1 MHPVKPIAPRWWRSF
16 ELREASLSDEAKALI
31 DVNPLRIL
39 DSKRPADREVCVD
52 APDIIDSLSDDA
64 RAHFTA
70 VQDGLTKLGVEFDR
84 DSRLVRG
91 LDYYTGTIFEFT
103 TSQLGAQDAILGGGR
118 YDGLV
123 EELGGPSVPAIGFAA
138 GVERLALLIAAQRE
152 TQRVGIY
159 VAPCNE
165 AAVACLK
172 LSSALRSEGHQK
184 VEMDVIGGRLK
195 QQLKRADRSG
205 ARWMVIVG
213 ENEFQAHNVLLKDL
227 VTGEQREVPLNAKEI
242 IEALSEAPWEIKH
255 ETIHCC
261 EPYNIAAFVWDV
273 RVRGQGWGLLGT
285 RNHDSW

>member
-1 MHPVKPIAPRWWRSF
+1 MRDTLALELTCDGASREAYRSALVAF
-16 ELREASLSDEAKALI
+16 FRSREASLSDEAKALI

-70 VQDGLTKLGVEFDR
+70 VQDGLNKLGVEFDR

-172 LSSALRSEGHQK
+172 LSSELRSEGHQK

-227 VTGEQREVPLNAKEI
+227 VTGEQRELPLNAKEI
-242 IEALSEAPWEIKH
+242 IEALSSSEG
-255 ETIHCC
+255 
-261 EPYNIAAFVWDV
+261 D
-273 RVRGQGWGLLGT
+273 
-285 RNHDSW
+285 